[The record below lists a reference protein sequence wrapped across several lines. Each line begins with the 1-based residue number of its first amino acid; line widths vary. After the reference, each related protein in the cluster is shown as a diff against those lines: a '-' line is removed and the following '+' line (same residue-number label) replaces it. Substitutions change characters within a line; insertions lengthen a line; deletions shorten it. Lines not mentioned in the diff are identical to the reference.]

1 MLDLLIRNARIVDG
15 TGAPSFMGDLGVQ
28 DGLIRSVGAPDGRTA
43 ERVIDAEGL
52 ALAPGF
58 VDPHTHYDAQIAW
71 DPLLTCSPWHGVT
84 TVVMGN
90 CGVGVAPVKAGTRE
104 ILMQDLVN
112 VEAIPYDVMKAGID
126 WQWESYGEY
135 LDAIDRRG
143 LGINVA
149 GLVAFTPL
157 RHYVM
162 GEASFERAATEGEID
177 TMRRLL
183 REAVEA
189 GAFGFTTTTSRNHVG
204 YQGRPL
210 ACRNASR
217 DELTGVV
224 RGLHDAGRGTIEIIL
239 NSGGMHAVSD
249 EDLELLRQITRASG
263 RPVTWLALFAHP
275 GQPDFHD
282 QTFARLGDLVK
293 QAIPQVTPRP
303 IMSQGD
309 LKNPTMFGSFVSWQ
323 KVFNRPPAE
332 QMVLYRDPAFREA
345 FRQELESRK
354 RGHMWGQMRVLE
366 VGKPELAEH
375 VGRTLEEIAAGQ
387 GKRPVDAYFDLGLA
401 DDLNTRFQS
410 STFNFDPA
418 GIERLVT
425 DDRCLI
431 GLSDGGAHVDFICDV
446 GYATALR
453 PLGAP
458 APGAEPREGG
468 AQAHAGP
475 GHHLRHPG
483 PGRPGRG
490 QGGRPG
496 PLRSRHRD
504 GEDAAV
510 RLRSAVQRPPAG
522 LGVGGHQGHVGG
534 GRPALRRRQAH
545 RGHARAHPTQRGI
558 GHRFLNA
565 GITWA
570 EKRSS
575 CSRMTACGVP
585 TG

>member
-1 MLDLLIRNARIVDG
+1 MLDLLIKNARIVDG

-28 DGLIRSVGAPDGRTA
+28 DGLIQKVGKANGGTA
-43 ERVIDAEGL
+43 ERVIDAGGL
-52 ALAPGF
+52 VLAPGF

-71 DPLLTCSPWHGVT
+71 DPMVTCSPWHGVT
-84 TVVMGN
+84 TVIMGN
-90 CGVGVAPVKAGTRE
+90 CGVGVAPVRPATRE

-126 WQWESYGEY
+126 WQWESYGQY

-162 GEASFERAATEGEID
+162 GEASFERAATEDEIAS
-177 TMRRLL
+177 MRRLL
-183 REAVEA
+183 REAMEA

-224 RGLHDAGRGTIEIIL
+224 RGLHDVGRGAIEMIL
-239 NSGGMHAVSD
+239 NSGGMYAVSD
-249 EDLELLRQITRASG
+249 EDVELLRQVTRASG

-282 QTFARLGDLVK
+282 QTFAKLGDLVR

-309 LKNPTMFGSFVSWQ
+309 LKNPTMFGSFISWQ
-323 KVFNRPPAE
+323 KAFNRPAAE
-332 QMVLYRDPAFREA
+332 QIALYRDPEFREA
-345 FRQELESRK
+345 FRQELDSRK
-354 RGHMWGQMRVLE
+354 RSHMWGQMRVLE
-366 VGKPELAEH
+366 VGTPELAGH
-375 VGRTLEEIAAGQ
+375 VGRTLEEIAASQ
-387 GKRPVDAYFDLGLA
+387 GKRPVDAYFDLGIA

-418 GIERLVT
+418 GIERLIT

-446 GYATALR
+446 GYATALLDLWVR
-453 PLGAP
+453 QRKALSLEKAVHKLTQVPATVFGIPNRGVLAEGTVADLVLFDPDTVTAKTPRYAYDLPCNGRRLVSESEGIKATFVSGVQLYEAGQHTGAM
-458 APGAEPREGG
+458 
-468 AQAHAGP
+468 
-475 GHHLRHPG
+475 
-483 PGRPGRG
+483 PGRI
-490 QGGRPG
+490 
-496 PLRSRHRD
+496 LRSYEST
-504 GEDAAV
+504 G
-510 RLRSAVQRPPAG
+510 RSAA
-522 LGVGGHQGHVGG
+522 
-534 GRPALRRRQAH
+534 
-545 RGHARAHPTQRGI
+545 
-558 GHRFLNA
+558 
-565 GITWA
+565 
-570 EKRSS
+570 
-575 CSRMTACGVP
+575 
-585 TG
+585 

>member
-1 MLDLLIRNARIVDG
+1 MLDLLVKNARVVDG
-15 TGAPSFMGDLGVQ
+15 TGGPSFMGDLGVQ
-28 DGLIRSVGAPDGRTA
+28 DGLIRSVGKANGHTATRVVDADGL
-43 ERVIDAEGL
+43 V
-52 ALAPGF
+52 LAPGF

-71 DPLLTCSPWHGVT
+71 DPMVTCSPWHGVT
-84 TVVMGN
+84 TVIMGN
-90 CGVGVAPVKAGTRE
+90 CGVGVAPVKPATRE

-126 WQWESYGEY
+126 WQWESYGQY

-162 GEASFERAATEGEID
+162 GEASFERAATEAEIA

-183 REAVEA
+183 REAMEA

-224 RGLHDAGRGTIEIIL
+224 RGLHDVGRGAIEIIL
-239 NSGGMHAVSD
+239 NSGGMYAVSD
-249 EDLELLRQITRASG
+249 EDVQLLREITQASG

-282 QTFARLGDLVK
+282 QTFAKLGDLVK

-309 LKNPTMFGSFVSWQ
+309 LKNPTMFGSFISWQ
-323 KVFNRPPAE
+323 KAFNRPAAE
-332 QMVLYRDPAFREA
+332 QIALYQDPEFREA

-354 RGHMWGQMRVLE
+354 RSHMWGQMRVLE
-366 VGKPELAEH
+366 VGKPELAGD
-375 VGRTLEEIAAGQ
+375 VGRTLEEIAASQ
-387 GKRPVDAYFDLGLA
+387 GKRPVDAYFDLGIA
-401 DDLNTRFQS
+401 DNLDTRFQS

-418 GIERLVT
+418 GIERLIT

-446 GYATALR
+446 GYATALLDLWVR
-453 PLGAP
+453 KRKVLSLEKAVHKLTQVPATVFGIPNRGVLAEGKVADLVLFNPDTVTAKTPKYAHDLPCNGRRLVSESEGIKATFVSGIQLYEDGNHTGAM
-458 APGAEPREGG
+458 
-468 AQAHAGP
+468 
-475 GHHLRHPG
+475 
-483 PGRPGRG
+483 PGRI
-490 QGGRPG
+490 
-496 PLRSRHRD
+496 LRSY
-504 GEDAAV
+504 E
-510 RLRSAVQRPPAG
+510 
-522 LGVGGHQGHVGG
+522 
-534 GRPALRRRQAH
+534 
-545 RGHARAHPTQRGI
+545 
-558 GHRFLNA
+558 
-565 GITWA
+565 
-570 EKRSS
+570 
-575 CSRMTACGVP
+575 
-585 TG
+585 

>member
-1 MLDLLIRNARIVDG
+1 MLDLLIKNARIVDG

-28 DGLIRSVGAPDGRTA
+28 EGLIQKVGKSNGGTA
-43 ERVIDAEGL
+43 ERVIDAGGL
-52 ALAPGF
+52 VLAPGF

-71 DPLLTCSPWHGVT
+71 DPMVTCSPWHGVT
-84 TVVMGN
+84 TVIMGN
-90 CGVGVAPVKAGTRE
+90 CGVGVAPVRPATRE

-126 WQWESYGEY
+126 WQWESYGQY

-162 GEASFERAATEGEID
+162 GEASFERAATEDEIAS
-177 TMRRLL
+177 MRRLL
-183 REAVEA
+183 REAMEA

-224 RGLHDAGRGTIEIIL
+224 RGLHDVGRGAIEMIL
-239 NSGGMHAVSD
+239 NSGGMYAVSD
-249 EDLELLRQITRASG
+249 EDVELLRQVTRASG

-282 QTFARLGDLVK
+282 QTFAKLGDLVR

-323 KVFNRPPAE
+323 KAFNRPAAE
-332 QMVLYRDPAFREA
+332 QIALYRDPEFREA
-345 FRQELESRK
+345 FRQELDSRK
-354 RGHMWGQMRVLE
+354 RSHMWGQMRVLE
-366 VGKPELAEH
+366 VGTPELAGH
-375 VGRTLEEIAAGQ
+375 VGRTLEEIAASQ
-387 GKRPVDAYFDLGLA
+387 GKRPVDAYFDLGIA

-418 GIERLVT
+418 GIERLIT

-446 GYATALR
+446 GYATALLDLWVR
-453 PLGAP
+453 QRKALSLEKAVHKLTQVPATVFGIPNRGVLAEGTVADLVLFDPDTVTAKTPRYAYDLPCNGRRLVSESEGIKATFVSGVQLYEAGQHTGAM
-458 APGAEPREGG
+458 
-468 AQAHAGP
+468 
-475 GHHLRHPG
+475 
-483 PGRPGRG
+483 PGRI
-490 QGGRPG
+490 
-496 PLRSRHRD
+496 LRSYEST
-504 GEDAAV
+504 G
-510 RLRSAVQRPPAG
+510 RSAA
-522 LGVGGHQGHVGG
+522 
-534 GRPALRRRQAH
+534 
-545 RGHARAHPTQRGI
+545 
-558 GHRFLNA
+558 
-565 GITWA
+565 
-570 EKRSS
+570 
-575 CSRMTACGVP
+575 
-585 TG
+585 

>member
-1 MLDLLIRNARIVDG
+1 MLDLLVKNARICDG

-28 DGLIRSVGAPDGRTA
+28 DGLIRTVGKPNGHAA
-43 ERVIDAEGL
+43 SRVIDAGGL
-52 ALAPGF
+52 VLAPGF

-71 DPLLTCSPWHGVT
+71 DPMVTCSPWHGVT
-84 TVVMGN
+84 TVIMGN
-90 CGVGVAPVKAGTRE
+90 CGVGVAPVRPATRE

-162 GEASFERAATEGEID
+162 GEASFERAATGDEIV

-183 REAVEA
+183 REALEA

-217 DELTGVV
+217 EELVGVV
-224 RGLHDAGRGTIEIIL
+224 RGLHDAGRGAIEIIL
-239 NSGGMHAVSD
+239 NSGGMWAVND
-249 EDLELLRQITRASG
+249 EDIELLRQLTAASG
-263 RPVTWLALFAHP
+263 GPVTWLAMLAHP
-275 GQPDFHD
+275 GKPDFHD
-282 QTFARLGDLVK
+282 ATFARLGDLVR

-309 LKNPTMFGSFVSWQ
+309 LKNPTMFGSFISWQ
-323 KVFNRPPAE
+323 KAFNRPAAE
-332 QMVLYRDPAFREA
+332 QIALYRDPAFREA
-345 FRQELESRK
+345 FRQELDSRQ
-354 RGHMWGQMRVLE
+354 RSHMWGQMRVLE
-366 VGKPELAEH
+366 VGRPELAGH
-375 VGRTLEEIAAGQ
+375 VGRTLEEIAASQ
-387 GKRPVDAYFDLGLA
+387 GKRPVDAYFDLGIA

-418 GIERLVT
+418 GIERLIT

-446 GYATALR
+446 GYATALLDLWVR
-453 PLGAP
+453 QKKALSLEKAVHKLTQVPATVFGIPDRGVLAEGKVADLVLFDPDTVTAKTPRYVHDLPNNGRRLISESEGIKATFVGGVQLYDDGRHTGAM
-458 APGAEPREGG
+458 
-468 AQAHAGP
+468 
-475 GHHLRHPG
+475 
-483 PGRPGRG
+483 PGRI
-490 QGGRPG
+490 
-496 PLRSRHRD
+496 LRSRR
-504 GEDAAV
+504 
-510 RLRSAVQRPPAG
+510 
-522 LGVGGHQGHVGG
+522 
-534 GRPALRRRQAH
+534 
-545 RGHARAHPTQRGI
+545 TQR
-558 GHRFLNA
+558 
-565 GITWA
+565 
-570 EKRSS
+570 
-575 CSRMTACGVP
+575 
-585 TG
+585 

>member
-1 MLDLLIRNARIVDG
+1 MLDLLIKNARIVDG

-28 DGLIRSVGAPDGRTA
+28 EGLIQKVGKSNGGTA
-43 ERVIDAEGL
+43 ERVIDAGGL
-52 ALAPGF
+52 VLAPGF

-71 DPLLTCSPWHGVT
+71 DPMVTCSPWHGVT
-84 TVVMGN
+84 TVIMGN
-90 CGVGVAPVKAGTRE
+90 CGVGVAPVRPTTRE

-126 WQWESYGEY
+126 WQWESYGQY

-162 GEASFERAATEGEID
+162 GEASFERAATEDEIAS
-177 TMRRLL
+177 MRRLL
-183 REAVEA
+183 REAMEA

-224 RGLHDAGRGTIEIIL
+224 RGLHDVGRGAIEMIL
-239 NSGGMHAVSD
+239 NSGGMYAVSD
-249 EDLELLRQITRASG
+249 EDVELLRQVTRASG

-282 QTFARLGDLVK
+282 QTFAKLGDLVR

-309 LKNPTMFGSFVSWQ
+309 LKNPTMFGSFISWQ
-323 KVFNRPPAE
+323 KAFNRPAAE
-332 QMVLYRDPAFREA
+332 QIALYRDPEFREA
-345 FRQELESRK
+345 FRQELDSRK
-354 RGHMWGQMRVLE
+354 RSHMWGQMRVLE
-366 VGKPELAEH
+366 VGTPELAGH
-375 VGRTLEEIAAGQ
+375 VGRTLEEIAASQ
-387 GKRPVDAYFDLGLA
+387 GKRPVDAYFDLGIA

-418 GIERLVT
+418 GIERLIT

-446 GYATALR
+446 GYATALLDLWVR
-453 PLGAP
+453 QRKALSLEKAVHKLTQVPATVFGIPNRGVLAEGTVADLVLFDPDTVTAKTPRYAYDLPCNGRRLVSESEGIKATFVSGVQLYEAGQHTGAM
-458 APGAEPREGG
+458 
-468 AQAHAGP
+468 
-475 GHHLRHPG
+475 
-483 PGRPGRG
+483 PGRI
-490 QGGRPG
+490 
-496 PLRSRHRD
+496 LRSYEST
-504 GEDAAV
+504 G
-510 RLRSAVQRPPAG
+510 RSAA
-522 LGVGGHQGHVGG
+522 
-534 GRPALRRRQAH
+534 
-545 RGHARAHPTQRGI
+545 
-558 GHRFLNA
+558 
-565 GITWA
+565 
-570 EKRSS
+570 
-575 CSRMTACGVP
+575 
-585 TG
+585 

>member
-1 MLDLLIRNARIVDG
+1 MLDLLIRNARICDG
-15 TGAPSFMGDLGVQ
+15 TGAPSVMGDLGVK
-28 DGLIRSVGAPDGRTA
+28 DGVIRSVGTGNGQTA
-43 ERVIDAEGL
+43 ERVVDADGL

-71 DPLLTCSPWHGVT
+71 DPLVTCSPWHGVT
-84 TVVMGN
+84 TVIMGN
-90 CGVGVAPVKAGTRE
+90 CGVGVAPVRPETRE

-126 WQWESYGEY
+126 WQWESYGQY

-162 GEASFERAATEGEID
+162 GEASFERAATGPEIA

-183 REAVEA
+183 GEAIGA

-217 DELTGVV
+217 EELIGVV
-224 RGLHDAGRGTIEIIL
+224 RGLADAGRGAIEMIL
-239 NSGGMHAVSD
+239 NSGGMFAVSD
-249 EDLELLRQITRASG
+249 EDIELLRLVAQASTR
-263 RPVTWLALFAHP
+263 PITWLAMFAHP

-282 QTFARLGDLVK
+282 QTFAKLGDLVTR
-293 QAIPQVTPRP
+293 AVPQVTPRP

-309 LKNPTMFGSFVSWQ
+309 LRNPTMFGSFVSWQ
-323 KVFNRPPAE
+323 KAFNRPAAE
-332 QMVLYRDPAFREA
+332 QMALYRDPEFREG

-354 RGHMWGQMRVLE
+354 RTHMWGQMRVLE
-366 VGKPELAEH
+366 VGRRELSGY
-375 VGRTLEEIAAGQ
+375 VGRTLEEIAASE

-401 DDLNTRFQS
+401 DDLDTRFQS

-418 GIERLVT
+418 GIERLIT

-446 GYATALR
+446 GYATALLDIWVR
-453 PLGAP
+453 QRGALTLEKAVHKLTQVP
-458 APGAEPREGG
+458 ATLFGIPNRGVLAEGKVADLVLFDPATVTAKPPKYAYDLPCNGRRLVSESEGIAATFVAGVELYHEGKHTGAMPGKI
-468 AQAHAGP
+468 
-475 GHHLRHPG
+475 
-483 PGRPGRG
+483 
-490 QGGRPG
+490 
-496 PLRSRHRD
+496 LRSY
-504 GEDAAV
+504 E
-510 RLRSAVQRPPAG
+510 
-522 LGVGGHQGHVGG
+522 
-534 GRPALRRRQAH
+534 
-545 RGHARAHPTQRGI
+545 
-558 GHRFLNA
+558 
-565 GITWA
+565 
-570 EKRSS
+570 
-575 CSRMTACGVP
+575 
-585 TG
+585 

>member
-1 MLDLLIRNARIVDG
+1 MLDLLIKNARICDG
-15 TGAPSFMGDLGVQ
+15 TGGPSFMGDLGVQ
-28 DGLIRSVGAPDGRTA
+28 DGLIHKVGRSNGATA
-43 ERVIDAEGL
+43 ERVIDAGGL
-52 ALAPGF
+52 VLAPGF

-71 DPLLTCSPWHGVT
+71 DPMVTCSPWHGVT
-84 TVVMGN
+84 TVIMGN
-90 CGVGVAPVKAGTRE
+90 CGVGVAPVRPATRE

-126 WQWESYGEY
+126 WQWESYGQY

-162 GEASFERAATEGEID
+162 GEASFERAATEDEIA

-183 REAVEA
+183 REAMEA

-224 RGLHDAGRGTIEIIL
+224 RGLHDVGRGAIEMIL
-239 NSGGMHAVSD
+239 NSGGMYTVSD
-249 EDLELLRQITRASG
+249 EDVELLRQVTRASG

-282 QTFARLGDLVK
+282 QTFAKLGDLVR

-309 LKNPTMFGSFVSWQ
+309 LKNPTMFGSFISWQ
-323 KVFNRPPAE
+323 KAFNRPAAE
-332 QMVLYRDPAFREA
+332 QIALYRDPQFREA
-345 FRQELESRK
+345 FRQELDSRK
-354 RGHMWGQMRVLE
+354 RSHMWGQMRVLE
-366 VGKPELAEH
+366 VGTPELAGH
-375 VGRTLEEIAAGQ
+375 VGRTLEEIATSQ
-387 GKRPVDAYFDLGLA
+387 GKRPVDAYFDLGIA

-418 GIERLVT
+418 GIERLIT

-446 GYATALR
+446 GYATALLDIWVR
-453 PLGAP
+453 QRKALSLEKAVHKLTQVPATVFGIPNRGVLAEGTVADLVLFDPDTVTAKTPRYAYDLPCNGRRLVSESEGIKATFVSGVQLYEAGQHTGAM
-458 APGAEPREGG
+458 
-468 AQAHAGP
+468 
-475 GHHLRHPG
+475 
-483 PGRPGRG
+483 PGRI
-490 QGGRPG
+490 
-496 PLRSRHRD
+496 LRSYEST
-504 GEDAAV
+504 G
-510 RLRSAVQRPPAG
+510 RSAA
-522 LGVGGHQGHVGG
+522 
-534 GRPALRRRQAH
+534 
-545 RGHARAHPTQRGI
+545 
-558 GHRFLNA
+558 
-565 GITWA
+565 
-570 EKRSS
+570 
-575 CSRMTACGVP
+575 
-585 TG
+585 

>member
-1 MLDLLIRNARIVDG
+1 MLDLLIKNARVVDG
-15 TGAPSFMGDLGVQ
+15 TGGPSFMGDLGVQ
-28 DGLIRSVGAPDGRTA
+28 DGLIRSVGKANGHTATRVVDADGL
-43 ERVIDAEGL
+43 V
-52 ALAPGF
+52 LAPGF

-71 DPLLTCSPWHGVT
+71 DPMVTCSPWHGVT
-84 TVVMGN
+84 TVIMGN
-90 CGVGVAPVKAGTRE
+90 CGVGVAPVKPATRE

-126 WQWESYGEY
+126 WQWESYGQY

-162 GEASFERAATEGEID
+162 GEASFERAATEAEIA

-183 REAVEA
+183 REAMEA

-224 RGLHDAGRGTIEIIL
+224 RGLHDVGRGAIEIIL
-239 NSGGMHAVSD
+239 NSGGMYAVSD
-249 EDLELLRQITRASG
+249 EDVQLLREITQASG

-282 QTFARLGDLVK
+282 QTFAKLGDLVK

-309 LKNPTMFGSFVSWQ
+309 LKNPTMFGSFISWQ
-323 KVFNRPPAE
+323 KAFNRPAAE
-332 QMVLYRDPAFREA
+332 QIALYQDPEFREA

-354 RGHMWGQMRVLE
+354 RSHMWGQMRVLE
-366 VGKPELAEH
+366 VGKPELAGD
-375 VGRTLEEIAAGQ
+375 VGRTLEEIAASQ
-387 GKRPVDAYFDLGLA
+387 GKRPVDAYFDLGIA
-401 DDLNTRFQS
+401 DNLDTRFQS

-418 GIERLVT
+418 GIERLIT

-446 GYATALR
+446 GYATALLDLWVR
-453 PLGAP
+453 KRKVLSLEKAVHKLTQVPATVFGIPNRGVLAEGKVADLVLFNPDTVTAKTPKYAHDLPCNGRRLVSESEGIKATFVSGIQLYEDGNHTGAM
-458 APGAEPREGG
+458 
-468 AQAHAGP
+468 
-475 GHHLRHPG
+475 
-483 PGRPGRG
+483 PGRI
-490 QGGRPG
+490 
-496 PLRSRHRD
+496 LRSY
-504 GEDAAV
+504 E
-510 RLRSAVQRPPAG
+510 
-522 LGVGGHQGHVGG
+522 
-534 GRPALRRRQAH
+534 
-545 RGHARAHPTQRGI
+545 
-558 GHRFLNA
+558 
-565 GITWA
+565 
-570 EKRSS
+570 
-575 CSRMTACGVP
+575 
-585 TG
+585 

>member
-1 MLDLLIRNARIVDG
+1 MLDLLIKNARIVDG

-28 DGLIRSVGAPDGRTA
+28 EGLIQKVGKSNGGTA
-43 ERVIDAEGL
+43 ERVIDAGGL
-52 ALAPGF
+52 VLAPGF

-71 DPLLTCSPWHGVT
+71 DPMVTCSPWHGVT
-84 TVVMGN
+84 TVIMGN
-90 CGVGVAPVKAGTRE
+90 CGVGVAPVRPTTRE

-126 WQWESYGEY
+126 WQWESYGQY

-162 GEASFERAATEGEID
+162 GEASFERAATEDEIVS
-177 TMRRLL
+177 MRRLL
-183 REAVEA
+183 REAMEA

-224 RGLHDAGRGTIEIIL
+224 RGLHDVGRGAIEMIL
-239 NSGGMHAVSD
+239 NSGGMYAVSD
-249 EDLELLRQITRASG
+249 EDVELLRQVTRASG

-282 QTFARLGDLVK
+282 QTFAKLGDLVR

-309 LKNPTMFGSFVSWQ
+309 LKNPTMFGSFISWQ
-323 KVFNRPPAE
+323 KAFNRPAAE
-332 QMVLYRDPAFREA
+332 QIALYRDPEFREA
-345 FRQELESRK
+345 FRQELDSRK
-354 RGHMWGQMRVLE
+354 RSHMWGQMRVLE
-366 VGKPELAEH
+366 VGTPELAGH
-375 VGRTLEEIAAGQ
+375 VGRTLEEIAASQ
-387 GKRPVDAYFDLGLA
+387 GKRPVDAYFDLGIA

-418 GIERLVT
+418 GIERLIT

-446 GYATALR
+446 GYATALLDLWVR
-453 PLGAP
+453 QRKALSLEKAVHKLTQVPATVFGIPNRGVLAEGTVADLVLFDPDTVTAKTPRYAYDLPCNGRRLVSESEGIKATFVSGVQLYEAGQHTGAM
-458 APGAEPREGG
+458 
-468 AQAHAGP
+468 
-475 GHHLRHPG
+475 
-483 PGRPGRG
+483 PGRI
-490 QGGRPG
+490 
-496 PLRSRHRD
+496 LRSYEST
-504 GEDAAV
+504 G
-510 RLRSAVQRPPAG
+510 RSAA
-522 LGVGGHQGHVGG
+522 
-534 GRPALRRRQAH
+534 
-545 RGHARAHPTQRGI
+545 
-558 GHRFLNA
+558 
-565 GITWA
+565 
-570 EKRSS
+570 
-575 CSRMTACGVP
+575 
-585 TG
+585 

>member
-1 MLDLLIRNARIVDG
+1 LLDLLIRNARVVDG
-15 TGAPSFMGDLGVQ
+15 TGAPSFMGEVGVE
-28 DGLIRSVGAPDGRTA
+28 DGVIRSVGTRKGQAA
-43 ERVIDAEGL
+43 ERVLDADGL
-52 ALAPGF
+52 VLAPGF

-71 DPLLTCSPWHGVT
+71 DPLVTCSPWHGVT
-84 TVVMGN
+84 TVIMGN
-90 CGVGVAPVKAGTRE
+90 CGVGVAPVKPATRE

-126 WQWESYGEY
+126 WQWESYGQY

-162 GEASFERAATEGEID
+162 GEASFERAATGDEIAA
-177 TMRRLL
+177 MRRLL
-183 REAVEA
+183 REAMEA

-224 RGLHDAGRGTIEIIL
+224 RGLADVGRGTIEIIL

-249 EDLELLRQITRASG
+249 EDVELLRQITRASG

-309 LKNPTMFGSFVSWQ
+309 LRNPTMFGSFVSWQ
-323 KVFNRPPAE
+323 KAFNRPAAE
-332 QMVLYRDPAFREA
+332 QIALYQDPEFRET
-345 FRQELESRK
+345 FRQELDSRK
-354 RGHMWGQMRVLE
+354 RSHMWGQMRVLE
-366 VGKPELAEH
+366 VGKPELAVH

-387 GKRPVDAYFDLGLA
+387 GKRPVDAYFDLGIA

-418 GIERLVT
+418 GIERLIT

-446 GYATALR
+446 GYATALLDLWVR
-453 PLGAP
+453 QRGVLSLEKAVHKLTQVPATVFGIPDRGVLAAGKVADLVLFDPATVTAKTPKYAYDLPCNGRRLVCESEGIKATFVAGTQLYDDGKHTGAM
-458 APGAEPREGG
+458 
-468 AQAHAGP
+468 
-475 GHHLRHPG
+475 
-483 PGRPGRG
+483 PGRI
-490 QGGRPG
+490 
-496 PLRSRHRD
+496 LRS
-504 GEDAAV
+504 
-510 RLRSAVQRPPAG
+510 
-522 LGVGGHQGHVGG
+522 GG
-534 GRPALRRRQAH
+534 
-545 RGHARAHPTQRGI
+545 
-558 GHRFLNA
+558 
-565 GITWA
+565 
-570 EKRSS
+570 
-575 CSRMTACGVP
+575 
-585 TG
+585 

>member
-1 MLDLLIRNARIVDG
+1 MLDLLIKNARVVDG

-28 DGLIRSVGAPDGRTA
+28 DGLIRSVGKPNGQTA
-43 ERVIDAEGL
+43 ERVLDAGGL
-52 ALAPGF
+52 VLAPGF

-71 DPLLTCSPWHGVT
+71 DPLVTCSPWHGVT

-90 CGVGVAPVKAGTRE
+90 CGVGVAPVKPATRE

-126 WQWESYGEY
+126 WQWESYGQY

-162 GEASFERAATEGEID
+162 GEASFERAATEDEIA

-183 REAVEA
+183 REAMEA
-189 GAFGFTTTTSRNHVG
+189 GAFGFSTTTSRNHVG

-224 RGLHDAGRGTIEIIL
+224 RGLRDVGRGAIEIIL

-249 EDLELLRQITRASG
+249 EDVELLRQITQASG

-309 LKNPTMFGSFVSWQ
+309 LKNPTMFGSFISWQ
-323 KVFNRPPAE
+323 KAFNRTAAD
-332 QMVLYRDPAFREA
+332 QIALYQDPEFREA

-354 RGHMWGQMRVLE
+354 RSHMWGQMRVLE
-366 VGKPELAEH
+366 VGRPELAAN
-375 VGRTLEEIAAGQ
+375 VGRTLEEIAATE
-387 GKRPVDAYFDLGLA
+387 GKRPVDAYFDLGIA
-401 DDLNTRFQS
+401 DNLDTRFQS

-418 GIERLVT
+418 GIERLIT

-446 GYATALR
+446 GYATALLDLWVR
-453 PLGAP
+453 KRGVLSLEKAVHKLTQVPATVFGIPNRGVLAEGKVADLVLFDPATVTAKTPKYAYDLPCNGRRLVSESEGIKATFVAGTQLYDDGKHTGAM
-458 APGAEPREGG
+458 
-468 AQAHAGP
+468 
-475 GHHLRHPG
+475 
-483 PGRPGRG
+483 PGRI
-490 QGGRPG
+490 
-496 PLRSRHRD
+496 LRSY
-504 GEDAAV
+504 E
-510 RLRSAVQRPPAG
+510 
-522 LGVGGHQGHVGG
+522 
-534 GRPALRRRQAH
+534 
-545 RGHARAHPTQRGI
+545 
-558 GHRFLNA
+558 
-565 GITWA
+565 
-570 EKRSS
+570 
-575 CSRMTACGVP
+575 
-585 TG
+585 